1 MAQLLKR
8 LGLNLTN
15 AFASYAK
22 LLPDLLKRM
31 ICCATNSETHAQDT
45 LFTRRQFTECF
56 S

>member
-1 MAQLLKR
+1 
-8 LGLNLTN
+8 
-15 AFASYAK
+15 
-22 LLPDLLKRM
+22 M